1 MSRVTI
7 VTDSTAYL
15 PESAVEQYGIT
26 VLPLSII
33 WEGAS
38 YRDGVDI
45 QPNDFYRRLKE
56 ARELPTTSQ
65 VTAPAFE
72 SAFTGILQR
81 GDCVLAVLVSS
92 KLSGTYESAVQA
104 REALPSAHDK
114 IAVIDS
120 RLTTVAMAMPVLMAA
135 RAAQAGESLAA
146 CTALVERACNQ
157 SGVLFVVETLEFM
170 RRGGRIGGAAAFLG
184 TALNIKPLL
193 GMRDGQIE
201 AVQKIRTKRAALER
215 MIDLTVERVGDRKPV
230 HLATSHADA
239 EAEAMGLLEA
249 ASARLHPVETF
260 CRPLSPVIGAHVGPG
275 TVALAY
281 MVGMD

>member
-15 PESAVEQYGIT
+15 PRSAVDQYGIN
-26 VLPLSII
+26 VIPLSII

-45 QPNDFYRRLKE
+45 QPNEFYRRLKE

-72 SAFTGILQR
+72 SAFTELLER
-81 GDCVLAVLVSS
+81 GDCVLAVIVSS
-92 KLSGTYESAVQA
+92 KLSGTYDAAVQA
-104 REALPSAHDK
+104 RNALSSAQDK
-114 IAVIDS
+114 IAVVDS
-120 RLTTVAMAMPVLMAA
+120 RLTTVAMAMPVLAAA
-135 RAAQAGESLAA
+135 RAAQAGESLDS
-146 CTALVERACNQ
+146 CKALAERACDQ

-201 AVQKIRTKRAALER
+201 AVQKIRTKRAALDR
-215 MIDLTVERVGDRKPV
+215 MIDLTVERVGGRKPV
-230 HLATSHADA
+230 RLATSHADH
-239 EAEAMGLLEA
+239 EADAMRVLEA
-249 ASARLHPVETF
+249 ASARLDPIETL
-260 CRPLSPVIGAHVGPG
+260 CRPLSPVIGSHVGPG

-281 MVGMD
+281 MVGID